1 MAIRTY
7 IRRVRSGERTV
18 NRTITMGTFGELVF
32 QSGMKKTMMP
42 TGFSQEVG
50 AKWSSV
56 ETPGSIEQ
64 SEFISP
70 QARTLKFD
78 VQFSAGLG
86 INPTQMMDKVRH
98 MVETGEHYKLILGGK
113 PVSGMEWYIESAS
126 ESWDIVTARGKIYSA
141 KVSLSLKQYR

>member
-56 ETPGSIEQ
+56 ETPGDIEQ

-86 INPTQMMDKVRH
+86 VIPAQMLNKVRR
-98 MVETGEHYKLILGGK
+98 MVETGEHHKLILGGK
-113 PVSGMEWYIESAS
+113 PVSGRDWYIESAS
-126 ESWDIVTARGKIYSA
+126 ESWDVVTARGKIYSA